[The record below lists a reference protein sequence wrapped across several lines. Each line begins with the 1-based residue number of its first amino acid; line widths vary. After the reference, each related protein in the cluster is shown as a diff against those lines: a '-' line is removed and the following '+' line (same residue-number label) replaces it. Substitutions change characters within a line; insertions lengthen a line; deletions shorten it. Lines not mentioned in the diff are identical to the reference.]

1 MNVFADCKVKKRKS
15 EKRRVGVCPGAW
27 EFLPCAGGDSP
38 TASGPPSLSGRV
50 FGARGGISGRVG
62 IPALR
67 RGRLTHRKRSP
78 SLSGRVF
85 EGGKLF
91 VLPIASDLEPSFI
104 RNRIK
109 PFRFHAFNADIRIAV
124 DFRDDVVDLL
134 LRSLNFHDDGSVV
147 LVLYPSRHALAL
159 GCLLRFIAESDRL
172 HTSEKTDM
180 FSLKVIFFFQLAH
193 ILNDSANNKTD
204 RESLPV
210 LLLFGANSDTDCHR
224 SEHFINRYLLIFS
237 LCRKERIFS
246 FLSVRLIPVPAFQR
260 AFLPA
265 PQGWRLPFR
274 RRDRS
279 PG

>member
-50 FGARGGISGRVG
+50 FG
-62 IPALR
+62 
-67 RGRLTHRKRSP
+67 
-78 SLSGRVF
+78 
-85 EGGKLF
+85 GGKLF

>member
-1 MNVFADCKVKKRKS
+1 M
-15 EKRRVGVCPGAW
+15 
-27 EFLPCAGGDSP
+27 
-38 TASGPPSLSGRV
+38 SGC
-50 FGARGGISGRVG
+50 VG

-78 SLSGRVF
+78 LPFREGLWGRGKWFIFALQVHTICF
-85 EGGKLF
+85 LLPAAFFDRLKLF

-279 PG
+279 RRDSSLRDLSPG